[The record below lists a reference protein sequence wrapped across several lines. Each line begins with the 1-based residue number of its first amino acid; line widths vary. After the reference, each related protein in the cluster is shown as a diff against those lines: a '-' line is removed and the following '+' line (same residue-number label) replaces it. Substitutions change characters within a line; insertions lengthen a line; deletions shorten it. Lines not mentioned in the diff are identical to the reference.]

1 MRHTALMFSGPLKA
15 KTEEEKVSYLLL
27 WVGDKGRDIRHTWT
41 DISADDAKKL
51 DTFYERFKKHVR
63 PTLNPIFA
71 RYQFNNEIQGS
82 EAIDSFVTRLRLKSR
97 DCDYHDPDEM
107 IRDRIVFGTNS
118 PKIREKLINVG
129 RDLTLQKAIQIGQN
143 YEYAQEQMKQMTP
156 NDVHMVKPKTKRRV
170 KRSKRSGTTMGQRQ
184 SYGATGYTPQGYEP
198 QRVCR
203 SKSVHEV
210 KSDQFQSEDSDL
222 DSDFYVDM
230 VNTSFSHYDQAF
242 ATVNIGP
249 KKTPIKFKI
258 DTGSQVNIIPLS
270 TFREL
275 NIKHPL
281 LPPETQLSSYT
292 GNPLNV
298 RGTINLN
305 CRYKAKQIETLFYV
319 VETSRTPLMSLKTS
333 LDLSLIQLI
342 YSVDNPGGSNEI
354 CTKEQIMR
362 EYPDLF
368 KGVGLIPGD
377 VELHLKPDAVPVINA
392 PRRIPVALRERFRTE
407 LTRMENAGIVAKLHV
422 RQIGSILL

>member
-1 MRHTALMFSGPLKA
+1 M
-15 KTEEEKVSYLLL
+15 
-27 WVGDKGRDIRHTWT
+27 
-41 DISADDAKKL
+41 
-51 DTFYERFKKHVR
+51 
-63 PTLNPIFA
+63 
-71 RYQFNNEIQGS
+71 
-82 EAIDSFVTRLRLKSR
+82 
-97 DCDYHDPDEM
+97 
-107 IRDRIVFGTNS
+107 
-118 PKIREKLINVG
+118 
-129 RDLTLQKAIQIGQN
+129 
-143 YEYAQEQMKQMTP
+143 
-156 NDVHMVKPKTKRRV
+156 
-170 KRSKRSGTTMGQRQ
+170 
-184 SYGATGYTPQGYEP
+184 
-198 QRVCR
+198 
-203 SKSVHEV
+203 

-222 DSDFYVDM
+222 DSDFYVDT

-305 CRYKAKQIETLFYV
+305 CRYTAKQIETLFYV

-342 YSVDNPGGSNEI
+342 YSVDNPGGQN
-354 CTKEQIMR
+354 
-362 EYPDLF
+362 
-368 KGVGLIPGD
+368 
-377 VELHLKPDAVPVINA
+377 
-392 PRRIPVALRERFRTE
+392 
-407 LTRMENAGIVAKLHV
+407 
-422 RQIGSILL
+422 